1 MRVATP
7 RIHPEPEA
15 PFRCE
20 PPASFSTASTSVD
33 VAVDDQHA
41 VAAAGRLLP
50 ATLADPAPDARPPPP
65 AAGRLLP
72 ATRAERLG
80 TDRSVTGEVERQLDH
95 PLAASRR

>member
-50 ATLADPAPDARPPPP
+50 ATLA
-65 AAGRLLP
+65 
-72 ATRAERLG
+72 ERLG

-95 PLAASRR
+95 PLAASRRPAASCSPASATCAPPRPAGGG

>member
-33 VAVDDQHA
+33 VAVDAQHA
-41 VAAAGRLLP
+41 V
-50 ATLADPAPDARPPPP
+50 P

-72 ATRAERLG
+72 RTLAEWLG
-80 TDRSVTGEVERQLDH
+80 TARSVTGEVERQLDH
-95 PLAASRR
+95 PLAASRRPAGRSFPGSVSCAGAPPGGG